1 MNRLDNYQ
9 PSLCFVIAGNYKVE
23 ILQGQPMQQ
32 YAPAEHEHYMRNT
45 ENTFETAFGK
55 SKHRFFI
62 VSFLLS
68 KTVIFPNNPTHVRGQ
83 LIYEFYIAYAPTEY
97 MTPRVAPQM
106 PTLAQLAQE
115 YWICDAVMRSEFH
128 TPATWEESLISFKPR
143 LSKNEINLEL
153 LKEFPYEAI
162 DVKSPEDG
170 TMSTIYK
177 CKVEGCD
184 KEFGRT
190 WNMLDH
196 ARTHK
201 GVKPFQCKWC
211 TRSFTQKGNLKKHL
225 KQHLEPTLN
234 QRKKFKCQFC
244 SSRYTEKYNYNVSQ
258 QPCQFLYSLKLN

>member
-9 PSLCFVIAGNYKVE
+9 PSLCFVIAGNYEVE
-23 ILQGQPMQQ
+23 ILQGQSVQQ
-32 YAPAEHEHYMRNT
+32 FVPASSAQYLRSSD
-45 ENTFETAFGK
+45 NTFTTAFGK

-62 VSFLLS
+62 VSILLI
-68 KTVIFPNNPTHVRGQ
+68 KNLIFPNNPTHVSRQ
-83 LIYEFYIAYAPTEY
+83 QINEFLIAYAPIEY
-97 MTPRVAPQM
+97 PTPRVTPQL

-115 YWICDAVMRSEFH
+115 FWICDAVMRSEFH

-153 LKEFPYEAI
+153 LKEFAYETI
-162 DVKSPEDG
+162 DVKNPEDG
-170 TMSTIYK
+170 TLSTIYR
-177 CKVEGCD
+177 CKAEGCD

-211 TRSFTQKGNLKKHL
+211 PRSFTQKGNLKKHL

-258 QPCQFLYSLKLN
+258 CLFYF